1 MLITSWFIHSWSIN
15 FFARLFLVQKGFY
28 WFPYIVGSVV
38 IGTSRALI
46 CTTRK
51 VIHSPIELK
60 NALTITGLNSLDQP
74 ILFEFV
80 ELVIDRATTEAGL
93 DHKEI
98 DPRPA
103 LPVGCSSMI
112 GEMEQDQFSV
122 GFKTPFCD
130 CPN

>member
-1 MLITSWFIHSWSIN
+1 
-15 FFARLFLVQKGFY
+15 
-28 WFPYIVGSVV
+28 
-38 IGTSRALI
+38 
-46 CTTRK
+46 TRK

-60 NALTITGLNSLDQP
+60 NALSITEFGPLDQP
-74 ILFEFV
+74 TLFEIS

-93 DHKEI
+93 DHQEI

>member
-1 MLITSWFIHSWSIN
+1 MIC
-15 FFARLFLVQKGFY
+15 
-28 WFPYIVGSVV
+28 
-38 IGTSRALI
+38 TSRALICTTRCRYLHYSIVVI

-74 ILFEFV
+74 ILFESV

-93 DHKEI
+93 NHQEI

-103 LPVGCSSMI
+103 LPVGCSSVICELEQHQFCI
-112 GEMEQDQFSV
+112 GL
-122 GFKTPFCD
+122 
-130 CPN
+130 